1 MNRYQFSCILL
12 ICLWQ
17 SFTASAQSQFKTS
30 SENNYAEALFSPRKV
45 GSVKISMPDSTW
57 QNIIEHAS
65 EKKYHV
71 CSVVIN
77 GERFDNVGI
86 RTKGASSLDDVTN
99 MKSDRY
105 SFTLKLNK
113 YRKGQKYHGMTKL
126 LLNNNIW
133 DATQM
138 KDAIVY
144 DMCRFIGLPASLT
157 NYARI
162 TVNGKLHG
170 CYLMVEAVDKHFCQ
184 RNYPGENTNIY
195 KPYHNLAY
203 RGEDLKQY
211 NEISNFAKVRGDEA
225 SMHRV
230 VTALKSVDEGKD
242 IEKHVDIEDVMKYMA
257 LQTMV
262 VNFDCMTGKNTQNYY
277 LREADGKISLIP
289 WDYNLAWGGYPDDE
303 GGFEGF
309 DDFDPEKWKTWFDSL
324 SQEQRDSVMKSFSQ
338 QWNDMPMD
346 DMGGD
351 DEYNKEATKKI
362 VNFPIDTPF
371 SCKLSKRTFF
381 MNLLANEAYKAR
393 YYHYLNVLCNEYIK
407 GGALQKAFNTINKEI
422 GTFVGTEPNA
432 FYSNKRFHKA
442 MQTFDTLLQKRSASV
457 LGQMNGTIP
466 STWEAQK
473 AHPQQLIPTDDIN
486 IQDLGG
492 LMVMEKKE

>member
-1 MNRYQFSCILL
+1 MNKYHFSCILL

-30 SENNYAEALFSPRKV
+30 SENNYAEALFYPLKV
-45 GSVKISMPDSTW
+45 GSVEISMP
-57 QNIIEHAS
+57 EHAH

-211 NEISNFAKVRGDEA
+211 HEISDFAKVRGDEA
-225 SMHRV
+225 SMQRV

-242 IEKHVDIEDVMKYMA
+242 IEKHVDIEAVMKYMA
-257 LQTMV
+257 LQTMA

-277 LREADGKISLIP
+277 LREAGGKISLIP

-303 GGFEGF
+303 GDFEGF

-324 SQEQRDSVMKSFSQ
+324 SQEQRDISHPADVRPLGFNIHKEHHGGVLLGL
-338 QWNDMPMD
+338 D
-346 DMGGD
+346 DMRQVVLNA
-351 DEYNKEATKKI
+351 ELPVLSQHKLRPVNRLLLVHLKE
-362 VNFPIDTPF
+362 VEH
-371 SCKLSKRTFF
+371 LR
-381 MNLLANEAYKAR
+381 LL
-393 YYHYLNVLCNEYIK
+393 
-407 GGALQKAFNTINKEI
+407 
-422 GTFVGTEPNA
+422 P
-432 FYSNKRFHKA
+432 
-442 MQTFDTLLQKRSASV
+442 LLENDSEV
-457 LGQMNGTIP
+457 
-466 STWEAQK
+466 AQRE
-473 AHPQQLIPTDDIN
+473 HDFLI
-486 IQDLGG
+486 
-492 LMVMEKKE
+492 

>member
-1 MNRYQFSCILL
+1 MKKKVGFLL
-12 ICLWQ
+12 VVLI
-17 SFTASAQSQFKTS
+17 TASFGMMALAHAKNTVDDS
-30 SENNYAEALFSPRKV
+30 YAEALFSLGEI
-45 GSVKISMPDSTW
+45 GSVEINMPDTTW
-57 QNIIEHAS
+57 QDIIRHAH
-65 EKKYHV
+65 EKRYHV
-71 CSVVIN
+71 CSVTIN
-77 GERFDNVGI
+77 GERFDSVAI

-105 SFTLKLNK
+105 SFTLKLDK

-144 DMCRFIGLPASLT
+144 DMCRHIGLPASLT
-157 NYARI
+157 NYACV
-162 TVNGKLHG
+162 TLNGKLHG
-170 CYLMVEAVDKHFCQ
+170 YYLMVEAVDKHFCQ
-184 RNYPGENTNIY
+184 RNYPGEKTSIY

-203 RGEDLKQY
+203 TGEDIKQY
-211 NEISNFAKVRGDEA
+211 AEISNFAKVRGGEA
-225 SMHRV
+225 SMLHV
-230 VTALKSVDEGKD
+230 VAALKSVDEGKD
-242 IEKHVDIEDVMKYMA
+242 IEAHVDIESVMKYMA

-277 LREADGKISLIP
+277 LREANDKISLIP

-303 GGFEGF
+303 GDFEGF
-309 DDFDPEKWKTWFDSL
+309 GDFDPEKWKTWFDSL

-338 QWNDMPMD
+338 QWSDMPVG

-351 DEYNKEATKKI
+351 DEYNKEAAKKI

-393 YYHYLNVLCNEYIK
+393 YYHYLNVLCSEYIK
-407 GGALQKAFNTINKEI
+407 GGGLQKTFDTINREI
-422 GTFVGTEPNA
+422 GTIVGTEDNA

-442 MQTFDTLLQKRSASV
+442 MQTFDALLQKRAASV

-466 STWEAQK
+466 ATWDAQK
-473 AHPQQLIPTDDIN
+473 EHPQQLIPSDDIN
-486 IQDLGG
+486 LQDLGG
-492 LMVMEKKE
+492 LMVTENK